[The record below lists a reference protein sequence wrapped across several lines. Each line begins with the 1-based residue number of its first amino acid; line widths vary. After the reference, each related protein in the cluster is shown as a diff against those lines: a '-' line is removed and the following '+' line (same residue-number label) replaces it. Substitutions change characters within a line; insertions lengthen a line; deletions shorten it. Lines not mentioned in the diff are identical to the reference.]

1 MKKLI
6 QFILVTVFVTAM
18 TWANSVEDF
27 LKVPAKTTAYYGGSF
42 SPVLMEKVRD
52 FSGNA
57 AVYLKAFDNFDGYT
71 NHTLT
76 DEEKN
81 LFEEYFS
88 YLPEKLQ
95 QAVSKNVY
103 AIYFVDG
110 MWYGAMTDFIFD
122 ENKCTYCTMF
132 LNPDIFHHSLDEWL
146 TYRDNTIF
154 KDVDDKNKIIVES
167 DSKQLAFMQTFFH
180 EAVHVYDYINHVT
193 PYQFDPS
200 LPYDSKNLFFSAWKN
215 MQEPVKKY
223 QNKKFEKTAFY
234 EYGTKIP
241 VKNGKEILE
250 YLGNTPFC
258 TLYAATNWMDD
269 LAEEV
274 TFYYLNKKFGINYK
288 VTYIKNGKIEATYS
302 YVENQKSKLY
312 DSLCKEITGL

>member
-1 MKKLI
+1 
-6 QFILVTVFVTAM
+6 
-18 TWANSVEDF
+18 
-27 LKVPAKTTAYYGGSF
+27 
-42 SPVLMEKVRD
+42 
-52 FSGNA
+52 
-57 AVYLKAFDNFDGYT
+57 
-71 NHTLT
+71 
-76 DEEKN
+76 
-81 LFEEYFS
+81 
-88 YLPEKLQ
+88 
-95 QAVSKNVY
+95 
-103 AIYFVDG
+103 
-110 MWYGAMTDFIFD
+110 
-122 ENKCTYCTMF
+122 
-132 LNPDIFHHSLDEWL
+132 
-146 TYRDNTIF
+146 
-154 KDVDDKNKIIVES
+154 
-167 DSKQLAFMQTFFH
+167 MQTFFH

-215 MQEPVKKY
+215 MQEPVKKD